1 MILNELYTR
10 SPSAYQDLSQD
21 NTQPQM
27 GQLRK
32 SRLTLKQLH
41 KLRKMNELR
50 EIEFQNK
57 LKFLSLQYAPP
68 AEPAA

>member
-1 MILNELYTR
+1 
-10 SPSAYQDLSQD
+10 
-21 NTQPQM
+21 M